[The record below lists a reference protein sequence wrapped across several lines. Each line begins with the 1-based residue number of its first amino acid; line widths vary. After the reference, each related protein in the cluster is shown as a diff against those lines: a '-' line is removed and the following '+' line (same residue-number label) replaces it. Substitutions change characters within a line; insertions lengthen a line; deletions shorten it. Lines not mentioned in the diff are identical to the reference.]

1 MTLLER
7 FNTDAAALMPARAGA
22 AEIRWRAW
30 PMGYNIYVAVGRDNI
45 DLRDEIDRILER
57 RKPEITAWLPAY
69 HVPRAPE

>member
-1 MTLLER
+1 
-7 FNTDAAALMPARAGA
+7 
-22 AEIRWRAW
+22 
-30 PMGYNIYVAVGRDNI
+30 MGYNIYVAVGRDNI